1 MKFALSVA
9 AVSIALLATA
19 AIADAPKLASSVA
32 LFQPTESRTSGSV
45 GASGGRIAY
54 DAVEGTL
61 VVRAKDFDPT
71 ASADDKDNA
80 TAEASMSYAAYF
92 KHGAD
97 PAKRPIMFLFNGGPG
112 SSTVWLHMG
121 AFGPRRVLTSDAAH
135 GPAAPYQL
143 IDNPQTLMDV
153 ADLVFVD
160 APGTGFGRIAG
171 KDAAKAFYGVDQD
184 AHAFAE
190 FIRTFLGKYNR
201 WNSPK
206 YLFGESYGTM
216 RAAVLTQ
223 MLQSEMNI
231 DLNGVV
237 LLSQVFDWDVLPD
250 VPTDN
255 PGVDL
260 PYQLA
265 LPSFAATAWYH
276 NKLPHRPKDLHP
288 FLMQVE
294 QFAMTTYANAL
305 AKGYSLDDKT
315 RAAIA
320 AKLHEYTGLPVS
332 YILKSDLRVAYG
344 PFQHELLSSQD
355 LDTGTLDTRFT
366 GYALDPLAKSAA
378 YDPQS
383 AAISSAYV
391 SAFNRYVREDM
402 KYGAGLAYKPDAD
415 NYGQWD
421 FTHQPPDQSA
431 PIKALPNVMP
441 DMAAAMK
448 ENPNLKVML
457 YGGFFDVST
466 PYYEGWYEM
475 HHLQIPRALAKNIE
489 YHYYQSGHMVYVN
502 PAALQQLRD
511 NVAGF
516 ITRTDNVN

>member
-1 MKFALSVA
+1 MRY
-9 AVSIALLATA
+9 ALLIAVISTALAATA
-19 AIADAPKLASSVA
+19 VTAETPKLASA
-32 LFQPTESRTSGSV
+32 EGLFQPTESRTTGTV
-45 GASGGRIAY
+45 DAPGGRVTY
-54 DAVEGTL
+54 DAAAGTL
-61 VVRAKDFDPT
+61 VVHAKGFDET
-71 ASADDKDNA
+71 ANADSDDNPK
-80 TAEASMSYAAYF
+80 AEASMFYAAYF
-92 KHGAD
+92 RHGAD
-97 PAKRPIMFLFNGGPG
+97 PARRPIMFVFNGGPG
-112 SSTVWLHMG
+112 SSSVWLHMG
-121 AFGPRRVLTSDAAH
+121 AFGPRRVLTADAAH
-135 GPAAPYQL
+135 SPAAPYQL

-153 ADLVFVD
+153 TDLVYID

-171 KDAAKAFYGVDQD
+171 KDAAKSFYGVDQD

-190 FIRTFLGKYNR
+190 FIRDFLSKYHR

-206 YLFGESYGTM
+206 YVFGESYGTM

-237 LLSQVFDWDVLPD
+237 LLSQVFNWDIYPD
-250 VPTDN
+250 APDAN
-255 PGVDL
+255 PGLDL

-276 NKLPHRPKDLHP
+276 NRLPNKPADLHA

-294 QFAMTTYANAL
+294 QFAITTYAQAL

-315 RAAIA
+315 RGAIA
-320 AKLHEYTGLPVS
+320 QTLHNYTGLPVW

-344 PFQHELLSSQD
+344 PFQQQLLADQG
-355 LDTGTLDTRFT
+355 LNTGTLDTRFT
-366 GYALDPLAKSAA
+366 GYALDPLAKSSE

-391 SAFNRYVREDM
+391 SAFNRYVREDL
-402 KYGAGLAYKPDAD
+402 KYGFGVEYKPDAD

-421 FTHQPPDQSA
+421 FTHQPPGAGA

-441 DMAAAMK
+441 DMAAALK

-457 YGGFFDVST
+457 NGGFFDLST

-475 HHLQIPRALAKNIE
+475 HHLQIPKALAGNIE

-516 ITRTDNVN
+516 IKRTDNQ

>member
-1 MKFALSVA
+1 MKY
-9 AVSIALLATA
+9 ALLIAAASLALATT
-19 AIADAPKLASSVA
+19 AIAADQPKLARSIA
-32 LFQPTESRTSGSV
+32 LFQPTEAHSTSTV
-45 GASGGRIAY
+45 AAPGGTISY
-54 DAVEGTL
+54 DAVAGTL
-61 VVRAKDFDPT
+61 VVHAKGYDPT
-71 ASADDKDNA
+71 ATQSDDDD
-80 TAEASMSYAAYF
+80 TAPEASMFYVAYF

-97 PAKRPIMFLFNGGPG
+97 AAKRPIMFVFNGGPG
-112 SSTVWLHMG
+112 SSSVWLHMG
-121 AFGPRRVLTSDAAH
+121 AFGPRRVLTVDAAH

-143 IDNPQTLMDV
+143 IDNPQTLMDTT
-153 ADLVFVD
+153 DLVYID

-171 KDAAKAFYGVDQD
+171 KDAAKSFYGVDED

-190 FIRTFLGKYNR
+190 FIRAFLGKYHR

-216 RAAVLTQ
+216 RAAVLAQ
-223 MLQSEMNI
+223 MLQSEMDI

-237 LLSQVFDWDVLPD
+237 LLSQVFNWDVLPD
-250 VPTDN
+250 VPSDN

-276 NKLPHRPKDLHP
+276 NRLAHKPADLHA

-294 QFAMTTYANAL
+294 QFSMTTYAQAL
-305 AKGYSLDDKT
+305 SKGTSLDDKT
-315 RAAIA
+315 RAAVA
-320 AKLHEYTGLPVS
+320 QKLHDYTGLPVW

-344 PFQHELLSSQD
+344 PFQQQLLADKD
-355 LDTGTLDTRFT
+355 LNTGTLDTRFT
-366 GYALDPLAKSAA
+366 GYALDPLAKEAQ

-391 SAFNRYVREDM
+391 SAFNRYVRENL
-402 KYGAGLAYKPDAD
+402 KYGAGLTYKPDAN
-415 NYGQWD
+415 NYDQWD
-421 FTHQPPDQSA
+421 FTHQPPDQSS

-441 DMAAAMK
+441 DMATAMK

-457 YGGFFDVST
+457 NGGFFDVST

-475 HHLQIPRALAKNIE
+475 HHLQIPKSLAKNIE

-516 ITRTDNVN
+516 IKRTDNVE